1 MGSFL
6 KRAFDFF
13 LSSFGL
19 LLFSF
24 PALVFV
30 FLIKAED
37 GGPIFYFQER
47 WGKGGKRF
55 KAYKFR
61 TMLPGADKTWGLK
74 QAEENDV
81 RVTRIGKFLRAT
93 AMDELP
99 QLVNILKGDMSFV
112 GPRALAV
119 GEVEP
124 SRPFF
129 TERHRIRPGLT
140 GPAQILVPR
149 DAPLES
155 KFEHDLDYVNRHSL
169 GLDFKLLFTSLWV
182 TLRGKWESRQ
192 KKV

>member
-99 QLVNILKGDMSFV
+99 QLFNIWKGDMSFV

-119 GEVEP
+119 EEVSP
-124 SRPFF
+124 SVPGFDG
-129 TERHRIRPGLT
+129 RHQIQPGLT
-140 GPAQILVPR
+140 GPAQIFSSR
-149 DAPLES
+149 DATLAEKFRYDLEYIQNRT
-155 KFEHDLDYVNRHSL
+155 FFDDL
-169 GLDFKLLFTSLWV
+169 KLIFLSVWV
-182 TLRGKWESRQ
+182 TLRGKWESRE
-192 KKV
+192 KKI

>member
-24 PALVFV
+24 PALAFV

-99 QLVNILKGDMSFV
+99 QLFNIWKGDMSFV

-119 GEVEP
+119 EEVSASVP
-124 SRPFF
+124 GFDG
-129 TERHRIRPGLT
+129 RHQIQPGLT
-140 GPAQILVPR
+140 GPAQIFSSR
-149 DAPLES
+149 DATLAEKFRYDLEYIQNRT
-155 KFEHDLDYVNRHSL
+155 FFDDL
-169 GLDFKLLFTSLWV
+169 KLIFLSVWV
-182 TLRGKWESRQ
+182 TLRGKWESRE
-192 KKV
+192 KKI